1 MFKFIKVAA
10 LSVAMAFG
18 VANVSHADARQD
30 VCLAAGEAVIAIAD
44 LFDKGF
50 TSTEIVDFMI
60 LQGVPHSYASDMVVF
75 TFIEQE
81 IDGRPAGDVAF
92 DYYLRC
98 MGEDA

>member
-18 VANVSHADARQD
+18 VANVSHADARKD
-30 VCLAAGEAVIAIAD
+30 LCIASGETVVAITT
-44 LFDKGF
+44 LFDNGY
-50 TSTEIVDFMI
+50 TVAHIAEVMI
-60 LQGVPHSYASDMVVF
+60 DNGVPKSYAEEMVVF
-75 TFIEQE
+75 TFIGYVL
-81 IDGRPAGDVAF
+81 DGRPAGDVAF